1 LYYHF
6 LFDIISHQSSGSNPF
21 KFCLGKE
28 VPAIFYHLVEK
39 YQVKTRLYL
48 TLLLIF
54 AVATYFLGGYAR
66 YLAVAEAVVAI
77 AVAVFLQITSRK
89 RSKELEEYIESM
101 TSSLQTASTGTL
113 TNFPIPAMIFRPDT
127 TEILWANSHFIAA
140 SGSKRR
146 LKDDRISALSP
157 DFSSAWLL
165 EGKTESPAPV
175 EMNGRRY
182 RVFGT
187 IFRPERQ
194 PGRIMATT
202 YWVDITDLAERY
214 DEFLGSRAVC
224 AIILLDNYDEF
235 FKNTDEKEKTALLSA
250 IYDKID
256 KWAKEGSGILC
267 KLDRDRYLYIFEDRY
282 IAKFAADKFSLLE
295 SVRESTTFGG
305 LHATLS
311 IGIGRD
317 GESFEE
323 NYRFASMAIEMA
335 LSRGGDQAVIK
346 SKANYEFYGGHSTEM
361 EKRTKVKSR
370 VMANAFGELI
380 SDATA
385 VFVMGHR
392 IADLDTVGAAAGV
405 FCIARKRGKRA
416 YIVLDTEKTVAGN
429 LIARLREL
437 PDYEDA
443 FISAQDAL
451 LMADSKS
458 LLVVVDTSRPEQ
470 VESESLLL
478 SLNQLAVID
487 HHRRAAT
494 FIDNATLNFH
504 EPYASSASELV
515 VEMMQYLV
523 DQSDIL
529 RVEAEA
535 LLAGIVLDTKSFA
548 IRTGSR
554 TFDAAAYL
562 RRAGADTIEVKRLFQ
577 QDFDTTLERF
587 ALIQNARI
595 YRNDIAIASSLK
607 PEKRIIIAQ
616 TADELLNIEGIEASF
631 VVSPDGENVN
641 VSARSIG
648 TVNVQLILEKLGGGG
663 NQSTAGGQVMKST
676 VPEVLTRLKTA
687 IDDYL
692 ASSGQAT

>member
-1 LYYHF
+1 
-6 LFDIISHQSSGSNPF
+6 
-21 KFCLGKE
+21 
-28 VPAIFYHLVEK
+28 VPAIFYRLVEK
-39 YQVKTRLYL
+39 YQVKSRLYL

-66 YLAVAEAVVAI
+66 YLAAAEAVVAV
-77 AVAVFLQITSRK
+77 AMAVFLRITSRK

-113 TNFPIPAMIFRPDT
+113 TNFPLPVMIFRPDT
-127 TEILWANSHFIAA
+127 AEILWANSHFIAA
-140 SGSKRR
+140 SGSKRH
-146 LKDDRISALSP
+146 LKEDRITALSSN
-157 DFSSAWLL
+157 FSPAWLL
-165 EGKTESPAPV
+165 DGQTEAPAPV

-182 RVFGT
+182 RVYGT
-187 IFRPERQ
+187 LFRPERQ

-235 FKNTDEKEKTALLSA
+235 FKNMDEKEKSALLSS

-267 KLDRDRYLYIFEDRY
+267 KLDRDKYLYIFEERY
-282 IAKFAADKFSLLE
+282 IAKFAADKFSLLD

-311 IGIGRD
+311 IGIGREGD
-317 GESFEE
+317 SFEE

-346 SKANYEFYGGHSTEM
+346 SKSNYEFYGGHATEM

-380 SDATA
+380 SDAST

-392 IADLDTVGAAAGV
+392 FADLDTVGAAAGV
-405 FCIARKRGKRA
+405 FCIARKRGKKA
-416 YIVLDTEKTVAGN
+416 YIVIDTEKTAAGN
-429 LIARLREL
+429 LIERLKEL

-478 SLNQLAVID
+478 SLNHLAVID

-494 FIDNATLNFH
+494 FIENATLNFH

-595 YRNDIAIASSLK
+595 YRNGIAIASSLK

-616 TADELLNIEGIEASF
+616 TADELLNIEGVEASF

-641 VSARSIG
+641 ISARSIG
-648 TVNVQLILEKLGGGG
+648 TINVQLILEKLGGGG
-663 NQSTAGGQVMKST
+663 NQSTAGGQIMKST
-676 VPEVLTRLKTA
+676 VPDVLTRLKTA

-692 ASSGQAT
+692 ASSGQAS

>member
-1 LYYHF
+1 M
-6 LFDIISHQSSGSNPF
+6 
-21 KFCLGKE
+21 
-28 VPAIFYHLVEK
+28 PAIFYRLVEK
-39 YQVKTRLYL
+39 YQVKSRLYL

-66 YLAVAEAVVAI
+66 YLAAAEAVVAV
-77 AVAVFLQITSRK
+77 AMAVFLRITSRK

-113 TNFPIPAMIFRPDT
+113 TNFPLPVMIFRPDT
-127 TEILWANSHFIAA
+127 AEILWANSHFIAA
-140 SGSKRR
+140 SGSKRH
-146 LKDDRISALSP
+146 LKEDRITALSSN
-157 DFSSAWLL
+157 FSPAWLL
-165 EGKTESPAPV
+165 DGQTEAPAPV

-182 RVFGT
+182 RVYGT
-187 IFRPERQ
+187 LFRPERQ

-235 FKNTDEKEKTALLSA
+235 FKNMDEKEKSALLSS

-267 KLDRDRYLYIFEDRY
+267 KLDRDKYLYIFEERY
-282 IAKFAADKFSLLE
+282 IAKFAADKFSLLD

-311 IGIGRD
+311 IGIGREGD
-317 GESFEE
+317 SFEE

-346 SKANYEFYGGHSTEM
+346 SKSNYEFYGGHSTEM

-380 SDATA
+380 SDAST

-392 IADLDTVGAAAGV
+392 FADLDTVGAAAGV
-405 FCIARKRGKRA
+405 FCIARKRGKKA
-416 YIVLDTEKTVAGN
+416 YIVIDTEKTAAGN
-429 LIARLREL
+429 LIERLKEL

-478 SLNQLAVID
+478 SLNHLAVID

-494 FIDNATLNFH
+494 FIENATLNFH

-595 YRNDIAIASSLK
+595 YRNGIAIASSLK

-616 TADELLNIEGIEASF
+616 TADELLNIEGVEASF

-641 VSARSIG
+641 ISARSIG
-648 TVNVQLILEKLGGGG
+648 TINVQLILEKLGGGG
-663 NQSTAGGQVMKST
+663 NQSTAGGQIMKST
-676 VPEVLTRLKTA
+676 VPDVLTRLKTA

-692 ASSGQAT
+692 ASSGQAS

>member
-1 LYYHF
+1 M
-6 LFDIISHQSSGSNPF
+6 
-21 KFCLGKE
+21 
-28 VPAIFYHLVEK
+28 PAIFYRLVEK
-39 YQVKTRLYL
+39 YQVKSRLYL

-66 YLAVAEAVVAI
+66 YLAAAEAVVAV
-77 AVAVFLQITSRK
+77 AMAVFLRITSRK

-113 TNFPIPAMIFRPDT
+113 TNFPLPVMIFRPDT
-127 TEILWANSHFIAA
+127 AEILWANSHFIAA
-140 SGSKRR
+140 SGSKRH
-146 LKDDRISALSP
+146 LKEDRITALSSN
-157 DFSSAWLL
+157 FSPAWLL
-165 EGKTESPAPV
+165 DGQTEAPAPV

-182 RVFGT
+182 RVYGT
-187 IFRPERQ
+187 LFRPERQ

-235 FKNTDEKEKTALLSA
+235 FKNMDEKEKSALLSS

-267 KLDRDRYLYIFEDRY
+267 KLDRDKYLYIFEERY
-282 IAKFAADKFSLLE
+282 IAKFAADKFSLLD

-311 IGIGRD
+311 IGIGREGD
-317 GESFEE
+317 SFEE

-346 SKANYEFYGGHSTEM
+346 SKSNYEFYGGHSTEM

-380 SDATA
+380 SDAST

-392 IADLDTVGAAAGV
+392 FADLDTVGAAAGV
-405 FCIARKRGKRA
+405 FCIARKRGKKA
-416 YIVLDTEKTVAGN
+416 YIVIDTEKTAAGN
-429 LIARLREL
+429 LIERLKEL

-478 SLNQLAVID
+478 SLNHLAVID

-494 FIDNATLNFH
+494 FIENATLNFH

-595 YRNDIAIASSLK
+595 YRNGIAIASSLK

-616 TADELLNIEGIEASF
+616 TADELLNIEGVEASF

-641 VSARSIG
+641 ISARSIG
-648 TVNVQLILEKLGGGG
+648 TINVQLILEKLGGGG
-663 NQSTAGGQVMKST
+663 NQSTAGGQIKKST

-692 ASSGQAT
+692 ASSGQAS

>member
-1 LYYHF
+1 M
-6 LFDIISHQSSGSNPF
+6 
-21 KFCLGKE
+21 
-28 VPAIFYHLVEK
+28 PAIFYRLVEK
-39 YQVKTRLYL
+39 YQVKSRLYL

-66 YLAVAEAVVAI
+66 YLAAAEAVVAV
-77 AVAVFLQITSRK
+77 AMAVFLRITSRK

-113 TNFPIPAMIFRPDT
+113 TNFPLPVMIFRPDT
-127 TEILWANSHFIAA
+127 AEILWANSHFIAA
-140 SGSKRR
+140 SGSKRH
-146 LKDDRISALSP
+146 LKEDRITALSSN
-157 DFSSAWLL
+157 FSPAWLL
-165 EGKTESPAPV
+165 DGQTEAPAPV

-182 RVFGT
+182 RVYGT
-187 IFRPERQ
+187 LFRPERQ

-235 FKNTDEKEKTALLSA
+235 FKNMDEKEKSALLSS

-267 KLDRDRYLYIFEDRY
+267 KLDRDKYLYIFEERY
-282 IAKFAADKFSLLE
+282 IAKFAADKFSLLD

-311 IGIGRD
+311 IGIGREGD
-317 GESFEE
+317 SFEE

-346 SKANYEFYGGHSTEM
+346 SKSNYEFYGGHSAEM

-380 SDATA
+380 SDAST

-392 IADLDTVGAAAGV
+392 FADLDTVGAAAGV
-405 FCIARKRGKRA
+405 FCIARKRGKKA
-416 YIVLDTEKTVAGN
+416 YIVIDTEKTAAGN
-429 LIARLREL
+429 LIERLKEL

-478 SLNQLAVID
+478 SLNHLAVID

-494 FIDNATLNFH
+494 FIENATLNFH

-595 YRNDIAIASSLK
+595 YRNGIAIASSLK

-616 TADELLNIEGIEASF
+616 TADELLNIEGVEASF

-641 VSARSIG
+641 ISARSIG
-648 TVNVQLILEKLGGGG
+648 TINVQLILEKLGGGG
-663 NQSTAGGQVMKST
+663 NQSTAGGQIKKST

-692 ASSGQAT
+692 ASSGQAS

>member
-1 LYYHF
+1 
-6 LFDIISHQSSGSNPF
+6 
-21 KFCLGKE
+21 
-28 VPAIFYHLVEK
+28 VPAIFYRLVEK
-39 YQVKTRLYL
+39 YQVKSRLYL

-66 YLAVAEAVVAI
+66 YLAAAEAVVAV
-77 AVAVFLQITSRK
+77 AMAVFLRITSRK

-113 TNFPIPAMIFRPDT
+113 TNFPLPVMIFRPDT
-127 TEILWANSHFIAA
+127 AEILWANSHFIAA
-140 SGSKRR
+140 SGSKRH
-146 LKDDRISALSP
+146 LKEDRITALSSN
-157 DFSSAWLL
+157 FSPAWLL
-165 EGKTESPAPV
+165 DGQTEAPAPV

-182 RVFGT
+182 RVYGT
-187 IFRPERQ
+187 LFRPERQ

-235 FKNTDEKEKTALLSA
+235 FKNMDEKEKSALLSS

-267 KLDRDRYLYIFEDRY
+267 KLDRDKYLYIFEERY
-282 IAKFAADKFSLLE
+282 IAKFAADKFSLLD

-311 IGIGRD
+311 IGIGREGD
-317 GESFEE
+317 SFEE

-346 SKANYEFYGGHSTEM
+346 SKSNYEFYGGHSAEM

-380 SDATA
+380 SDAST

-392 IADLDTVGAAAGV
+392 FADLDTVGAAAGV
-405 FCIARKRGKRA
+405 FCIARKRGKKA
-416 YIVLDTEKTVAGN
+416 YIVIDTEKTAAGN
-429 LIARLREL
+429 LIERLKEL

-478 SLNQLAVID
+478 SLNHLAVID

-494 FIDNATLNFH
+494 FIENATLNFH

-595 YRNDIAIASSLK
+595 YRNGIAIASSLK

-616 TADELLNIEGIEASF
+616 TADELLNIEGVEASF

-641 VSARSIG
+641 ISARSIG
-648 TVNVQLILEKLGGGG
+648 TINVQLILEKLGGGG
-663 NQSTAGGQVMKST
+663 NQSTAGGQIMKST
-676 VPEVLTRLKTA
+676 VPDVLTRLKTA

-692 ASSGQAT
+692 ASSGQAS

>member
-1 LYYHF
+1 
-6 LFDIISHQSSGSNPF
+6 
-21 KFCLGKE
+21 
-28 VPAIFYHLVEK
+28 VPAIFYRLVEK
-39 YQVKTRLYL
+39 YQVKSRLYL

-66 YLAVAEAVVAI
+66 YLAAAEAVVAV
-77 AVAVFLQITSRK
+77 AMAVFLRITSRK

-113 TNFPIPAMIFRPDT
+113 TNFPLPVMIFRPDT
-127 TEILWANSHFIAA
+127 AEILWANSHFIAA
-140 SGSKRR
+140 SGSKRH
-146 LKDDRISALSP
+146 LKEDRITALSSN
-157 DFSSAWLL
+157 FSPAWLL
-165 EGKTESPAPV
+165 DGQTEAPAPV

-182 RVFGT
+182 RVYGT
-187 IFRPERQ
+187 LFRPERQ

-235 FKNTDEKEKTALLSA
+235 FKNMDEKEKSALLSS

-267 KLDRDRYLYIFEDRY
+267 KLDRDKYLYIFEERY
-282 IAKFAADKFSLLE
+282 IAKFAADKFSLLD

-311 IGIGRD
+311 IGIGREGD
-317 GESFEE
+317 SFEE

-346 SKANYEFYGGHSTEM
+346 SKSNYAFYGGHSAEM

-380 SDATA
+380 SDAST

-392 IADLDTVGAAAGV
+392 FADLDTVGAAAGV
-405 FCIARKRGKRA
+405 FCIARKRGKKA
-416 YIVLDTEKTVAGN
+416 YIVIDTEKTAAGN
-429 LIARLREL
+429 LIERLKEL

-478 SLNQLAVID
+478 SLNHLAVID

-494 FIDNATLNFH
+494 FIENATLNFH

-595 YRNDIAIASSLK
+595 YRNGIAIASSLK

-616 TADELLNIEGIEASF
+616 TADELLNIEGVEASF

-641 VSARSIG
+641 ISARSIG
-648 TVNVQLILEKLGGGG
+648 TINVQLILEKLGGGG
-663 NQSTAGGQVMKST
+663 NQSTAGGQIMKST
-676 VPEVLTRLKTA
+676 VPDVLTRLKTA

-692 ASSGQAT
+692 ASSGQAS

>member
-1 LYYHF
+1 
-6 LFDIISHQSSGSNPF
+6 
-21 KFCLGKE
+21 
-28 VPAIFYHLVEK
+28 VPAIFYRLVEK
-39 YQVKTRLYL
+39 YQVKSRLYL

-66 YLAVAEAVVAI
+66 YLAAAEAVVAV
-77 AVAVFLQITSRK
+77 AMAVFLRITSRK

-113 TNFPIPAMIFRPDT
+113 TNFPLPVMIFRPDT
-127 TEILWANSHFIAA
+127 AEILWANSHFIAA
-140 SGSKRR
+140 SGSKRH
-146 LKDDRISALSP
+146 LKEDRITALSSN
-157 DFSSAWLL
+157 FSPAWLL
-165 EGKTESPAPV
+165 DGQTEAPAPV

-182 RVFGT
+182 RVYGT
-187 IFRPERQ
+187 LFRPERQ

-235 FKNTDEKEKTALLSA
+235 FKNMDEKEKSALLSS

-267 KLDRDRYLYIFEDRY
+267 KLDRDKYLYIFEERY
-282 IAKFAADKFSLLE
+282 IAKFAADKFSLLD

-311 IGIGRD
+311 IGIGREGD
-317 GESFEE
+317 SFEE

-346 SKANYEFYGGHSTEM
+346 SKSNYEFYGGHSTEM

-380 SDATA
+380 SDAST

-392 IADLDTVGAAAGV
+392 FADLDTVGAAAGV
-405 FCIARKRGKRA
+405 FCIARKRGKKA
-416 YIVLDTEKTVAGN
+416 YIVIDTEKTAAGN
-429 LIARLREL
+429 LIERLKEL

-478 SLNQLAVID
+478 SLNHLAVID

-494 FIDNATLNFH
+494 FIENATLNFH

-595 YRNDIAIASSLK
+595 YRNGIAIASSLK

-616 TADELLNIEGIEASF
+616 TADELLNIEGVEASF

-641 VSARSIG
+641 ISARSIG
-648 TVNVQLILEKLGGGG
+648 TINVQLILEKLGGGG
-663 NQSTAGGQVMKST
+663 NQSTAGGQIKKST

-692 ASSGQAT
+692 ASSGQAS

>member
-1 LYYHF
+1 
-6 LFDIISHQSSGSNPF
+6 
-21 KFCLGKE
+21 
-28 VPAIFYHLVEK
+28 
-39 YQVKTRLYL
+39 
-48 TLLLIF
+48 
-54 AVATYFLGGYAR
+54 
-66 YLAVAEAVVAI
+66 
-77 AVAVFLQITSRK
+77 
-89 RSKELEEYIESM
+89 
-101 TSSLQTASTGTL
+101 
-113 TNFPIPAMIFRPDT
+113 
-127 TEILWANSHFIAA
+127 
-140 SGSKRR
+140 
-146 LKDDRISALSP
+146 
-157 DFSSAWLL
+157 
-165 EGKTESPAPV
+165 
-175 EMNGRRY
+175 
-182 RVFGT
+182 
-187 IFRPERQ
+187 
-194 PGRIMATT
+194 MATT

-235 FKNTDEKEKTALLSA
+235 FKNTDEKEKSALLSS

-256 KWAKEGSGILC
+256 KWAKDSSGILC
-267 KLDRDRYLYIFEDRY
+267 KLDRDKYLYIFEERY
-282 IAKFAADKFSLLE
+282 IAKFAAEKFSLLDR
-295 SVRESTTFGG
+295 VRESTTFGG

-311 IGIGRD
+311 IGIGRE

-346 SKANYEFYGGHSTEM
+346 SKTNYEFYGGHSTEM

-380 SDATA
+380 SDAST

-392 IADLDTVGAAAGV
+392 FADLDTVGAAAGV
-405 FCIARKRGKRA
+405 LCIARKRGKKA
-416 YIVLDTEKTVAGN
+416 YIVIDEEKSAAGN
-429 LIARLREL
+429 LIARLKEL
-437 PDYEDA
+437 PDYEDV

-451 LMADSKS
+451 LMADSRS

-478 SLNQLAVID
+478 SLNHLAVID

-494 FIDNATLNFH
+494 FIENATLNFH

-523 DQSDIL
+523 DQADIL

-587 ALIQNARI
+587 ALIQNARL
-595 YRNDIAIASSLK
+595 YRNGIAIASSLK

-616 TADELLNIEGIEASF
+616 TADELLNIEGVEASF

-648 TVNVQLILEKLGGGG
+648 TVNVQL
-663 NQSTAGGQVMKST
+663 MKST